1 MSDQMPDPQRAAILV
16 VDDSKVIRVALQR
29 ILQGQ
34 NTVYEAADGEQALE
48 LLQQYPDIGLVLTD
62 LSMPGIDGQDLL
74 LRIRD
79 GIDDVPTDLPV
90 VIVTGQESDEAASDE
105 WRSLGANAVLMKPF
119 VPTRVREVV
128 AELLPPPPE
137 PEVAEPEPT
146 GAADSAETQ
155 ALRDEVERLRRELM
169 LRQQSSNEREAQK
182 ELERLRNALGEAR
195 DESTAAFQRAE
206 EREREIE
213 SLQARLEETET
224 ALAAARA
231 RDEEAAAASEQTEDR
246 EAKLATLRARV
257 EELESEDGEAS
268 GASGVSSEELDQLR
282 SRVRELEGE
291 TVRLDHELVELE
303 RQREAVQKDLK
314 EARDEAQRLRRE
326 RNQQCERAAAAEK
339 ARAEAEQRCADSGES
354 AAELGER
361 LVAREKE
368 LAEAQRR
375 NQDLRGR
382 IRDLEHALTG
392 HSTTAAAEPA
402 SETALAE
409 SVKAEPED
417 RPRAPYQEGRHDRPA
432 RLGRRR
438 WFRVAFV
445 GVLAVVVALG
455 VAIYLRGY

>member
-1 MSDQMPDPQRAAILV
+1 MSDQIPDPKRAAILV

-34 NTVYEAADGEQALE
+34 NTVYEGADGEQALE

-79 GIDDVPTDLPV
+79 GVDEVPTDLPV

-128 AELLPPPPE
+128 AELLPPPP
-137 PEVAEPEPT
+137 APEPAPPAET
-146 GAADSAETQ
+146 APDSAENQ

-169 LRQQSSNEREAQK
+169 LRQQSSNEREAKQ

-206 EREREIE
+206 EREGEIE
-213 SLQARLEETET
+213 SLQARLQETEAAMAEAQASAAEAET
-224 ALAAARA
+224 IRAQAEEREHELEALR
-231 RDEEAAAASEQTEDR
+231 T
-246 EAKLATLRARV
+246 RV
-257 EELESEDGEAS
+257 EELEADSNASPVEANSASET
-268 GASGVSSEELDQLR
+268 LR
-282 SRVRELEGE
+282 TRLHELEAE
-291 TVRLDHELVELE
+291 NVRLDHELVDLE
-303 RQREAVQKDLK
+303 RQREEEQTELK
-314 EARDEAQRLRRE
+314 VARGEAERLRRE

-339 ARAEAEQRCADSGES
+339 AQAEAEQRCTDSQDS
-354 AAELGER
+354 ASDLGDR
-361 LVAREKE
+361 LVARERE
-368 LAEAQRR
+368 LAEAQQR

-392 HSTTAAAEPA
+392 HSTTAAAEPM
-402 SETALAE
+402 SEPSRGE
-409 SVKAEPED
+409 PVKAEPGD
-417 RPRAPYQEGRHDRPA
+417 RPRASLFDAKPA

-438 WFRVAFV
+438 WFRLAFV
-445 GVLAVVVALG
+445 GVLAVIVVLG
-455 VAIYLRGY
+455 VAIYLRGA

>member
-1 MSDQMPDPQRAAILV
+1 MSDQIPDPKRTAILV

-34 NTVYEAADGEQALE
+34 HTVYEAADGEQALE

-79 GIDDVPTDLPV
+79 GLDDVPADLPV
-90 VIVTGQESDEAASDE
+90 AIVTGQESDEAASDE
-105 WRSLGANAVLMKPF
+105 WRSLGASAVLMKPF

-137 PEVAEPEPT
+137 PEVVEAGPEE
-146 GAADSAETQ
+146 ASADPAETQ

-195 DESTAAFQRAE
+195 DESTAAFQQAE

-213 SLQARLEETET
+213 TLQARLEETET
-224 ALAAARA
+224 ALAEARA
-231 RDEEAAAASEQTEDR
+231 RDEETAAAGEQTEAR
-246 EAKLATLRARV
+246 EAELATLRARV
-257 EELESEDGEAS
+257 EELEAEQAGAPAAAS
-268 GASGVSSEELDQLR
+268 QETDQLR

-291 TVRLDHELVELE
+291 NVRLDHELVELE
-303 RQREAVQKDLK
+303 RQREAVQKELN
-314 EARDEAQRLRRE
+314 EARAEADRLRRE

-339 ARAEAEQRCADSGES
+339 AQTEAEQRCAESGES
-354 AAELGER
+354 AADLGER

-368 LAEAQRR
+368 LAEAQQR

-402 SETALAE
+402 SEAGPAE
-409 SVKAEPED
+409 SIQAEPQD
-417 RPRAPYQEGRHDRPA
+417 SLRAPPQDATHRRRA

-438 WFRVAFV
+438 WFRVTFV
-445 GVLAVVVALG
+445 GVLAVIVALG
-455 VAIYLRGY
+455 VAIYMRGY

>member
-1 MSDQMPDPQRAAILV
+1 MNEQTPDPKRAAILV

-34 NTVYEAADGEQALE
+34 HTVYEAADGEQALE

-74 LRIRD
+74 LRVRD
-79 GIDDVPTDLPV
+79 GIENVPADLPV
-90 VIVTGQESDEAASDE
+90 AIVTGQESDEAASDE
-105 WRSLGANAVLMKPF
+105 WRSLGASAVLMKPF

-137 PEVAEPEPT
+137 PEPASAGAEVDTAE
-146 GAADSAETQ
+146 AA
-155 ALRDEVERLRRELM
+155 ALREEVERLRRELM
-169 LRQQSSNEREAQK
+169 LRQQSANEREAQK

-213 SLQARLEETET
+213 TLQARLEETET
-224 ALAAARA
+224 ALAEARA
-231 RDEEAAAASEQTEDR
+231 RDEEAAAAGEQAEAR
-246 EAKLATLRARV
+246 EAELATLRARV
-257 EELESEDGEAS
+257 EELEAEES
-268 GASGVSSEELDQLR
+268 GAPAAASEATEQLR

-291 TVRLDHELVELE
+291 NVRLDHDLVELE
-303 RQREAVQKDLK
+303 RQRDAVQKELQDARA
-314 EARDEAQRLRRE
+314 EADRLRRE

-339 ARAEAEQRCADSGES
+339 AQAEAEQRCADTGDS
-354 AAELGER
+354 AADLGER
-361 LVAREKE
+361 LVAREQE
-368 LAEAQRR
+368 LAESQQR
-375 NQDLRGR
+375 NQELRGR

-392 HSTTAAAEPA
+392 HSTTAAAEPERPA
-402 SETALAE
+402 DPEG

-417 RPRAPYQEGRHDRPA
+417 RLRAPASDTPHRRSE

>member
-1 MSDQMPDPQRAAILV
+1 MSDQIPDPKRAAILV

-79 GIDDVPTDLPV
+79 GVDDLPTDLPV
-90 VIVTGQESDEAASDE
+90 VIVTGQESDEAASEE

-128 AELLPPPPE
+128 AELLPPPP
-137 PEVAEPEPT
+137 VPEPAAPG
-146 GAADSAETQ
+146 GAPDSAENQ

-206 EREREIE
+206 ERDREIE
-213 SLQARLEETET
+213 TLQGRLEEAET
-224 ALAAARA
+224 ALAEARA
-231 RDEEAAAASEQTEDR
+231 RDDEVVAAAEQAAAR
-246 EAKLATLRARV
+246 EEELAALRVRV
-257 EELESEDGEAS
+257 EELEAESPPESTEPDRET
-268 GASGVSSEELDQLR
+268 EQLR
-282 SRVRELEGE
+282 SRVRELESE
-291 TVRLDHELVELE
+291 NVRLDHELVDLE
-303 RQREAVQKDLK
+303 RQREEQQTELK
-314 EARDEAQRLRRE
+314 VARGEAERLRRE

-339 ARAEAEQRCADSGES
+339 AQAEAEQRCSDSQDS
-354 AAELGER
+354 ASDLGDR
-361 LVAREKE
+361 LVARERE
-368 LAEAQRR
+368 LAEAQQR

-402 SETALAE
+402 SEPSRGET
-409 SVKAEPED
+409 VKAEPED
-417 RPRAPYQEGRHDRPA
+417 SLRAPLFDAKHARPA
-432 RLGRRR
+432 RLAGRR
-438 WFRVAFV
+438 WFRLAFV
-445 GVLAVVVALG
+445 GVLAVIVVLG
-455 VAIYLRGY
+455 VAIYLRGT

>member
-79 GIDDVPTDLPV
+79 GIDDVPADLPV

-128 AELLPPPPE
+128 AELLPSPSE
-137 PEVAEPEPT
+137 PEVAGPEPA
-146 GAADSAETQ
+146 GAAADPAETQ

-206 EREREIE
+206 ERDREIE
-213 SLQARLEETET
+213 TLQARLEETET
-224 ALAAARA
+224 ALAEARA
-231 RDEEAAAASEQTEDR
+231 RDEEAVAASEQAEGR
-246 EAKLATLRARV
+246 EAELATLRARV
-257 EELESEDGEAS
+257 AELETEEGETP
-268 GASGVSSEELDQLR
+268 GESSDELDSLR

-291 TVRLDHELVELE
+291 NVRLDHELVELE
-303 RQREAVQKDLK
+303 RQREAVQKELR
-314 EARDEAQRLRRE
+314 EARDEAQRLRSE

-368 LAEAQRR
+368 LAESLQR

-392 HSTTAAAEPA
+392 HSTTAAAEPLSEPA
-402 SETALAE
+402 SAD

-417 RPRAPYQEGRHDRPA
+417 RLRAPHQDSRYDRPV

-445 GVLAVVVALG
+445 GVLAVIVALG
-455 VAIYLRGY
+455 IAIYLRGY

>member
-1 MSDQMPDPQRAAILV
+1 MSDQIPDPKRAAILV

-79 GIDDVPTDLPV
+79 GVDDIPTDLPV

-128 AELLPPPPE
+128 AELLPPPP
-137 PEVAEPEPT
+137 VPEPPPS
-146 GAADSAETQ
+146 GAAPDSAENQ

-206 EREREIE
+206 ERDREIE
-213 SLQARLEETET
+213 TLQGRLEEAET
-224 ALAAARA
+224 ALAEARA
-231 RDEEAAAASEQTEDR
+231 RDDEVAAAAEQAAAR
-246 EAKLATLRARV
+246 EEELAALRVRV
-257 EELESEDGEAS
+257 EELEAE
-268 GASGVSSEELDQLR
+268 GAPESTEPDRETEQLR
-282 SRVRELEGE
+282 SRVRELESE
-291 TVRLDHELVELE
+291 NVRLDHELVDLE
-303 RQREAVQKDLK
+303 RQREEEQTELK
-314 EARDEAQRLRRE
+314 VARGEAERLRRE

-339 ARAEAEQRCADSGES
+339 AQAEAEQRCTDSQDS
-354 AAELGER
+354 ASDLGDR
-361 LVAREKE
+361 LVAREQE
-368 LAEAQRR
+368 LAEAQQR

-402 SETALAE
+402 SEPSRGE
-409 SVKAEPED
+409 PVKAEPED
-417 RPRAPYQEGRHDRPA
+417 SLRASLFDAQHARPA

-438 WFRVAFV
+438 WFRLAFV
-445 GVLAVVVALG
+445 GVLAVIVVLG
-455 VAIYLRGY
+455 VAIYLRGI